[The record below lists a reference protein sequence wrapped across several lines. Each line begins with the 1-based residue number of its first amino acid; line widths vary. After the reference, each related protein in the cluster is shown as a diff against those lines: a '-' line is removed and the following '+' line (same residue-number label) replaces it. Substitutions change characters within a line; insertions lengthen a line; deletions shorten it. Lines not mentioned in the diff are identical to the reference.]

1 MKTMKTIKN
10 QFIPK
15 FMKTLSLCF
24 VFGWLIGTPNLFA
37 QKSSIPGAF
46 VDVGL
51 GARPVAMGSAYSGLA
66 DDINAL
72 FWNPAG
78 LTNLK
83 EKQASFTTA
92 KIFGLITYNMV
103 SVGMPIPSDGPK
115 QGAGLAL
122 IYSGDEMLREMTI
135 TAGFGREVGPVTLG
149 ANLKYRYASFG
160 NNGFNE
166 ADYNFIF
173 SQEEIDLGKSNQVRG
188 SANGFGID
196 LGLLYQF
203 DSTLR
208 FGLMLRDLV
217 APVMWNSQS
226 DSKLAKG
233 KYTESVPFE
242 SVIGTSYKISNE
254 FTMTADLKPAFTK
267 DVSTTIRGGAEL
279 RLFKFL
285 FVRAGLQ
292 NSVNSENDEKYV
304 FGFGFN
310 YGIKKSTLKFDYT
323 YLSEQLAS
331 SNRLTLSFTF

>member
-1 MKTMKTIKN
+1 MKTMKN
-10 QFIPK
+10 QIITK
-15 FMKTLSLCF
+15 AMKTLSLFF
-24 VFGWLIGTPNLFA
+24 VLGLLVSTPNILA
-37 QKSSIPGAF
+37 QNSSIPAGF

-51 GARPVAMGSAYSGLA
+51 GARPAAMGSAYTGLA

-78 LTNLK
+78 LTNLT

-92 KIFGLITYNMV
+92 KLFGLISYNMV
-103 SVGMPIPSDGPK
+103 SVGMPLTYGDVK
-115 QGAGLAL
+115 QGVGLAFV
-122 IYSGDEMLREMTI
+122 YSGDEALREMTI
-135 TAGFGREVGPVTLG
+135 TAGYAREVGPVTLG

-160 NNGFNE
+160 NNKMDQG
-166 ADYNFIF
+166 IF
-173 SQEEIDLGKSNQVRG
+173 TEKEFSDAMLNQVKG
-188 SANGFGID
+188 SANGLGID

-203 DSTLR
+203 DSTIK
-208 FGLMLRDLV
+208 FGLMLRDVV

-226 DSKLAKG
+226 ASKLAKG

-242 SVIGTSYKISNE
+242 TVIGTSYKISNE

-304 FGFGFN
+304 FGLGFN
-310 YGIKKSTLKFDYT
+310 YTVKKTLLKFDYT